1 MTIEDDEPDSTDEDK
16 AALSQGDTGTGRDV
30 VVAYPT
36 LKQDAASSLSK
47 LNTLPSSEVWY
58 DVEAGFFVEEPQDGL
73 FSPPISDHTPWRPH
87 YQIDLN
93 ANKANTQGM
102 SEDPIASAAATA
114 LSSLSPPYF
123 HSHKN
128 LQQPPSLIKTIC
140 SRLWIDEY

>member
-1 MTIEDDEPDSTDEDK
+1 MTIEDDEPDSIDEDK
-16 AALSQGDTGTGRDV
+16 AALSQGDTCTSRDV

-87 YQIDLN
+87 PL
-93 ANKANTQGM
+93 
-102 SEDPIASAAATA
+102 ATT
-114 LSSLSPPYF
+114 LPD
-123 HSHKN
+123 
-128 LQQPPSLIKTIC
+128 QPQC
-140 SRLWIDEY
+140 Q